1 MIERLRRL
9 LWPKKIRHPRL
20 CSPNYI
26 GRHTGRAFLVLGGG
40 PSIRN
45 FSDTISQFVGDRNPV
60 VLSANIP
67 HPLWGVSMGHTQ
79 YVGFTNRRRLGQART
94 FPSLHDTSCLIGPH
108 IPSRHIWMRNW
119 ERMPFVADD
128 AAPFDIVDGIIQ
140 CSCHECG
147 WLLTAVAYV
156 MGASEIWM
164 AGVDGYRRDA
174 ANHFYE
180 QADYKIE
187 LSLRR
192 QARIQSELLPQMRRC
207 FETAD
212 VRGPLFLVPTVY
224 GTVEKDYARMPV

>member
-26 GRHTGRAFLVLGGG
+26 GWHTGRPFLVLGGG
-40 PSIRN
+40 PSIRD
-45 FSDTISQFVGDRNPV
+45 SSEAISRFVSDRNPV

-79 YVGFTNRRRLGQART
+79 YVGFTNRRRLGQARI
-94 FPSLHDTSCLIGPH
+94 FPSLEHTPCLIGPH
-108 IPSRHIWMRNW
+108 IPTRHIWMPSW
-119 ERMPFVADD
+119 ERMPFVNDAD
-128 AAPFDIVDGIIQ
+128 APFDIVDGIIQ

-164 AGVDGYRRDA
+164 AGYDGYRRGA
-174 ANHFYE
+174 SNHFYD
-180 QADYKIE
+180 QPDFQIE
-187 LSLRR
+187 NSLRR
-192 QARIQSELLPQMRRC
+192 QSTIQSTLLPQMREMFAAMRV
-207 FETAD
+207 D
-212 VRGPLFLVPTVY
+212 GPHFLTPSVY
-224 GTVEKDYARMPV
+224 AEDA